1 MTKVQTLAWALLTA
15 AGGGVGVILGFALA
29 NAVK

>member
-15 AGGGVGVILGFALA
+15 AGGGAGVILGLALA
-29 NAVK
+29 HALS